1 MKRLHIVGCPRSG
14 TTLLLELLA
23 TCFEF
28 DRRSRFDFSMFK
40 AFDVTEGL
48 LLSKQPTDI
57 LQLPALLPHDPS
69 LHAICIVRDPRA
81 VIASKDTTTAGYCAN
96 YRIWKACDNA
106 ARKLQSHPRVLQIRY
121 EDLVCHPDKVQQ
133 TIMRKFRFLVF
144 RHFFSRFEKY
154 AKPDAPAL
162 QALNGLRAVEAGSIF
177 KWQQHLARIKAQ
189 LLLSPA
195 LQRDLEY
202 HGYED
207 NADWQQMLAEVT
219 PQQFACHYS
228 DTVSIP
234 QELQQRVRLWFRIR
248 QYTKRAQALKLQQHL
263 SDWSGPRYTTVPNRE
278 PIPMVAAI
286 ATAPHSV
293 TRRQPLSRPAPPA

>member
-28 DRRSRFDFSMFK
+28 DRRSRFDFSIFK
-40 AFDVTEGL
+40 AFDATSGL

-57 LQLPALLPHDPS
+57 LHLRALLPHDPT

-81 VIASKDTTTAGYCAN
+81 VIASKDTTTESYFSN

-144 RHFFSRFEKY
+144 KHFFSRFEKY

-162 QALNGLRAVEAGSIF
+162 QALNGLRAVEAGGIF
-177 KWQQHLARIKAQ
+177 KWQQHLARIKSQ

-202 HGYED
+202 HGYEE
-207 NADWQQMLAEVT
+207 NADWQQMLAHVT
-219 PQQFACHYS
+219 PQQFSCRYDDS
-228 DTVSIP
+228 VSIMK
-234 QELQQRVRLWFRIR
+234 EFEQRLRLWFQIR
-248 QYTKRAQALKLQQHL
+248 QYIKRAQALKLEQHL
-263 SDWSGPRYTTVPNRE
+263 SDWSESFYRPVLNKE
-278 PIPMVAAI
+278 PIPVVAAI